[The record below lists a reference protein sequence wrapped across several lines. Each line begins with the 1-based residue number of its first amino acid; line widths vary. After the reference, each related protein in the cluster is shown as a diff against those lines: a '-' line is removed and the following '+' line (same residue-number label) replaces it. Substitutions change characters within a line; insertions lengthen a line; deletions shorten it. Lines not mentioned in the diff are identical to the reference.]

1 MAEQSSPDQQKH
13 DNSTVLWEILQTFS
27 DEAQSAAKKRAIELE
42 FALDRGNI
50 PFEETLIN
58 LSKNRDLL
66 IAAIEDSALPQLP
79 LKIQNQLLAEARK
92 ISTQLTQLTSGVDS
106 IVTLESAVDDL
117 TATIWY
123 SHLENMSGEILG
135 FNKKQNQLKTL
146 ETTLRDLTRRANDF
160 RAKEE
165 AAERALE
172 KINLGSNETISLVG
186 AVKSGAEEVNQRV
199 SAVKET
205 EQKASASLAIIQ
217 QEGTS
222 IAQSVATSRTSA
234 AEIDAQKIRL
244 ESVVEELNS
253 SSASYAS
260 LVKALSDFRQ
270 QTEAG
275 ISEVRTQ
282 QQLEYKTLDQR
293 VQTSITGLQ
302 TSTSETTTALTT
314 TINSTL
320 KSSVDQFGIDS
331 NALIVKLDSADAARE
346 QKLISVLKKATD
358 EFEADAATVK
368 ESFVKDYEAAT
379 GKSNSLIAGNE
390 LKTKERFEE
399 LIKLEDV
406 IREKI
411 RLATNFQLFH
421 AFQTRQIAIA
431 KGKDLWRNA
440 LFGFV
445 AFSFLLAVSF
455 IIYLFVAHPTYDA
468 AFYLKL
474 SISFPLV
481 YAIHFCSTE
490 YSKERKLEEEYAF
503 KGNIS
508 ISLEPYRE
516 LVEKM
521 IDKGDRADAAKYSD
535 FVIASIDKVFTSPTQ
550 QIFGNKETKA
560 AADEVADT
568 SKGLTKI
575 LGSVNELIQSLAKFK

>member
-1 MAEQSSPDQQKH
+1 MAEQSSPDGQKRE
-13 DNSTVLWEILQTFS
+13 NSTVLWETLQTFS
-27 DEAQSAAKKRAIELE
+27 DEAQSAAKKKAIELGLS
-42 FALDRGNI
+42 LDRGNI

-66 IAAIEDSALPQLP
+66 IAAIEDSAVPQLP
-79 LKIQNQLLAEARK
+79 LKIQNQLLSETRK
-92 ISTQLTQLTSGVDS
+92 ISTQLTQLVGGVDS

-123 SHLENMSGEILG
+123 SNLQNMSGEILG
-135 FNKKQNQLKTL
+135 FHKKQNQLKAL
-146 ETTLRDLTRRANDF
+146 ETSLRDLTRRATDF
-160 RAKEE
+160 QAKEE
-165 AAERALE
+165 SADRASQ
-172 KINLGSNETISLVG
+172 KISLGANEAVSLVG
-186 AVKSGAEEVNQRV
+186 AIKSGADEVSQRV
-199 SAVKET
+199 SAVKDT

-217 QEGTS
+217 QEEKS
-222 IAQSVATSRTSA
+222 IAQSVVSSRTSA
-234 AEIDAQKIRL
+234 AEVEAQKIRA
-244 ESVVEELNS
+244 ESVVAELDK
-253 SSASYAS
+253 ARIDYAS
-260 LVKALSDFRQ
+260 LVKDLEDFRH
-270 QTEAG
+270 QTEIGLTEA
-275 ISEVRTQ
+275 RTQ
-282 QQLEYKTLDQR
+282 QQAEFNSLDQL
-293 VQTSITGLQ
+293 VQAEITGLH
-302 TSTSETTTALTT
+302 TAASETTAALTT
-314 TINSTL
+314 AINSTL
-320 KSSVDQFGIDS
+320 KSSVDQFEMES
-331 NALIVKLDSADAARE
+331 NAIVVKLDDAEMTRE
-346 QKLISVLKKATD
+346 KKLSNALKKATEDFTEEATKIKD
-358 EFEADAATVK
+358 EFRK
-368 ESFVKDYEAAT
+368 NYEAAT
-379 GKSNSLIAGNE
+379 AKSNSLIDDNE
-390 LKTKERFEE
+390 LKTQERFEE

-421 AFQTRQIAIA
+421 AFQTRQLAIA

-445 AFSFLLAVSF
+445 TFSFVLAVSF

-474 SISFPLV
+474 SISLPLV

-550 QIFGNKETKA
+550 QIFGKTDAKA